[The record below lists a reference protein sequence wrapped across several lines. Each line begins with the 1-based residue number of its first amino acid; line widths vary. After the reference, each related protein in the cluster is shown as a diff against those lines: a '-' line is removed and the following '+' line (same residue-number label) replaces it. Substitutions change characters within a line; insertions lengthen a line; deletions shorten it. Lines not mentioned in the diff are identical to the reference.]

1 MKKKIVSGFAAGRLW
16 LSKKKI
22 LIRSQNVNN
31 FYYYRY
37 YLIQT
42 FKLIACYLNVKN
54 FVW

>member
-37 YLIQT
+37 YL
-42 FKLIACYLNVKN
+42 KKRLSL
-54 FVW
+54 